1 MFMLAVASLLSVA
14 CGFQIKTIALSTD
27 KVGQGENMTVTTTY
41 ASIDGNYTADKY
53 YNLFA
58 VRVPADW
65 TAPKLT
71 VTDTENDVD
80 VPMTACPAYAT
91 LAEYCFPRDGYKWIG
106 FQSAELYQFGN
117 TIESVVE
124 LVAGQ
129 AMGDYTLD
137 IVVGGWKRDP
147 ATQLLT
153 ANGQINFEEVFGWNH
168 DKSDFSMDDQK
179 TYFKSSEYL
188 FIAGTFTAEEYNASK
203 ARLAS
208 KTITLPDPKNGNTA
222 TTRPISVDVANI
234 LSAADLDQTKHL
246 AVEVVEGGAGVN
258 TVAAD
263 AAEVVVKAGE
273 GEVEVIADGGVATV
287 YNAAG
292 VQTDSKAVNG
302 TATLRAHKGT
312 ALVQVV
318 NGGNKIVKKVVV
330 K

>member
-1 MFMLAVASLLSVA
+1 MLMLAVAALMSVA
-14 CGFQIKTIALSTD
+14 CGFKITSVVLSTD
-27 KVGQGENMTVTTTY
+27 KVGQGEKMTVTANY
-41 ASIDGNYTADKY
+41 ASIPDNYTADNY

-71 VTDTENDVD
+71 VTDTENNVE
-80 VPMTACPAYAT
+80 VPMTSCPAYAT
-91 LAEYCFPRDGYKWIG
+91 VAEYCFPRDGYKWIG
-106 FQSAELYQFGN
+106 FQSAELYKFGN

-129 AMGDYTLD
+129 AKGDYTLD

-168 DKSDFSMDDQK
+168 DKSDFSMDEQK

-208 KTITLPDPKNGNTA
+208 KTITLTLNGSA

-234 LSAADLDQTKHL
+234 MSAADLDQTKHL

-263 AAEVVVKAGE
+263 AADVVVKAGE

-312 ALVQVV
+312 AIVQVV